1 MKRYLKLPKEA
12 SVFEAFVLQVHGKKD
27 KIFQSPLPQM
37 SSDKYPNCFKE
48 EQAFLL
54 FFILKISLLRVIL
67 VVCI

>member
-1 MKRYLKLPKEA
+1 MKRYLKLPKKA
-12 SVFEAFVLQVHGKKD
+12 LVFEVFVLQVHEKKD
-27 KIFQSPLPQM
+27 KILQSPLPQM

-54 FFILKISLLRVIL
+54 FFILKISLVRVIL